1 MINLKRSKKPPFIP
15 MSSMSDIGFLLLI
28 FIMLIS
34 LINQRHEV
42 KIDYSEAKVLERTQ
56 EPENLEIWVERNGR
70 ISVDGKVVALDDLE
84 QLIAGTLAYQPSAR
98 VHVIADRNTPYRH
111 VNAIVGILQT
121 LQHRVVSFVVREEL

>member
-1 MINLKRSKKPPFIP
+1 MINLKRSKKPPLIP

-84 QLIAGTLAYQPSAR
+84 QLIAGTLAYQPSAACTSSR
-98 VHVIADRNTPYRH
+98 TETPRIGTSTRSSAYCRH
-111 VNAIVGILQT
+111 CSTAW
-121 LQHRVVSFVVREEL
+121 